1 MLIQEQSIRSLDL
14 SDLDLDGEKG
24 EKEANEREREESMST
39 DIKKESHVEDIEEKK
54 QDVEKKPKVTIVNE
68 NTFDKLVDVI
78 ELRFCVSF

>member
-24 EKEANEREREESMST
+24 EKEADEREREESMST

-68 NTFDKLVDVI
+68 NTFDKFLDIMEV
-78 ELRFCVSF
+78 F

>member
-24 EKEANEREREESMST
+24 EKEEDEREESMST
-39 DIKKESHVEDIEEKK
+39 EIKKESLVEDIEEKK

-68 NTFDKLVDVI
+68 NTFDKFLDIMEV
-78 ELRFCVSF
+78 F

>member
-68 NTFDKLVDVI
+68 NTFDKFLDIMEV
-78 ELRFCVSF
+78 F